1 MPGTELATRIKTAT
15 LLALPLAVL
24 LIASNVSVNARML
37 LVGIGYVLLGIAA
50 FEFARVC
57 NHKDR
62 DLLRTGIYF
71 IIALITPT
79 IALFLG
85 FYSGNSSHNLLLFC
99 MAPGL
104 LYGVFLSFLI
114 FAVYMFVIGRDAAIA
129 PRLLAQDVFIGMILI
144 GLCGACLIS
153 LATITT
159 GIPVI
164 TWLLAVVIAND
175 VGAYFIGKAIG
186 GIKLA
191 PYLSP
196 KKTVSGSIGGLVAGV
211 LVAVILSA
219 LLPGEIYW
227 IKSVSLAVQVG
238 IAAQCG
244 DLVKSYVKRLH
255 DVKDMGT
262 ILPGHGGVLDRIDGL
277 LCAAPVMFFMLT
289 LSSV

>member
-1 MPGTELATRIKTAT
+1 MPGTELTTRIKTAL
-15 LLALPLAVL
+15 LLAFPLAVVL
-24 LIASNVSVNARML
+24 VASNASVHARML
-37 LVGIGYVLLGIAA
+37 LFGIGYVLLGTAA

-57 NHKDR
+57 NTKER
-62 DLLRTGIYF
+62 DLLRTAIYF
-71 IIALITPT
+71 IIALTTPT

-85 FYSGNSSHNLLLFC
+85 FYTANYQNDLLLFC
-99 MAPGL
+99 ITPGL

-153 LATITT
+153 LATLSS

-164 TWLLAVVIAND
+164 AWLLAVVIAND

-196 KKTVSGSIGGLVAGV
+196 KKTVSGSVGGLVAGV
-211 LVAVILSA
+211 IVAVALSA
-219 LLPGEIYW
+219 LLPGESYW
-227 IKSVSLAVQVG
+227 LKSVSLAVQVG

-277 LCAAPVMFFMLT
+277 LCAAPIVFFMLT